1 VEFRVSPEL
10 ATIVSYFGDQDEYE
24 LETLPDLTGL
34 SMDIVRKRVD
44 WWINQGVLERRQD
57 GNVVGVVKKY
67 VGTTSGMTD
76 SKDDGN
82 DGEETVS
89 SAEMQ
94 HREQMRVYESYVIGM
109 LSNFRTLPVDRIH
122 NMLKMFVNSDEHKYD
137 KTMDQLEGF
146 LDALANEGKL
156 ECSGGAYS
164 IAKK

>member
-1 VEFRVSPEL
+1 MSPEL

-122 NMLKMFVNSDEHKYD
+122 NMLKMFVNRRAQVRQDHGSIGR
-137 KTMDQLEGF
+137 LFG
-146 LDALANEGKL
+146 
-156 ECSGGAYS
+156 CSGERR
-164 IAKK
+164 KVRV